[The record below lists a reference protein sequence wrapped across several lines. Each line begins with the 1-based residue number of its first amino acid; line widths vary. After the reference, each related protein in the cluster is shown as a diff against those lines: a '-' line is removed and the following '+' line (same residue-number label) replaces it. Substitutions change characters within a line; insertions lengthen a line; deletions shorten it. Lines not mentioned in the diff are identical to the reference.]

1 MIWGYQFHSFF
12 AILSMH
18 LVFFLY
24 RIQNCDE
31 KCHFLRP
38 MVLGITLGWSGSRQD
53 RYDQWSKASD
63 NGASKEPTNPES
75 VKRFFGTIL
84 VNHWA
89 GCWSGRSHSVYRD
102 MLCSQPLCVAYTID
116 NRPWQYRLL
125 FLRLLVT
132 ILVPR
137 SHSRDHVCAFAQSY
151 AGKTQDHV
159 RSNNKSYSL
168 YVYQSSGL
176 IHYKPGRRK
185 IREYTI
191 QVKVSERIRN
201 TSKTLQGKKI
211 EITCTS
217 YDHW

>member
-1 MIWGYQFHSFF
+1 MVHQKNRRIPNLWKGSLV
-12 AILSMH
+12 LSWSTIGPDAEAG
-18 LVFFLY
+18 VV
-24 RIQNCDE
+24 IQC
-31 KCHFLRP
+31 
-38 MVLGITLGWSGSRQD
+38 T
-53 RYDQWSKASD
+53 
-63 NGASKEPTNPES
+63 
-75 VKRFFGTIL
+75 GT
-84 VNHWA
+84 
-89 GCWSGRSHSVYRD
+89 C
-102 MLCSQPLCVAYTID
+102 CVAYTID

-125 FLRLLVT
+125 FPRLLVT

-191 QVKVSERIRN
+191 QVKVSDLRIRN
-201 TSKTLQGKKI
+201 TSKTLQGKKNWNHLHLLWPLMVFCFRWRERI
-211 EITCTS
+211 HFDSIIV
-217 YDHW
+217 YIWLV